1 MSRHSSPSHGSSAQE
16 SNFSVH
22 KQGSIVAERPYD
34 PLITFDGHPHNGN
47 IEMGEHTSG
56 QPEAATGQLV
66 DLADIFVMNEMKQT
80 GGDHTGPNGAIQ
92 PAGNK
97 DQLVSI

>member
-1 MSRHSSPSHGSSAQE
+1 
-16 SNFSVH
+16 
-22 KQGSIVAERPYD
+22 
-34 PLITFDGHPHNGN
+34 
-47 IEMGEHTSG
+47 MGEHTSG